1 LTKEKSEFLKS
12 LEKELKKHW
21 EETKEEREKTHTSNL
36 RQKKGLKISI
46 FDKKKEIKNNYKNK
60 KKNERR

>member
-1 LTKEKSEFLKS
+1 MTKEKSEFLKS

-46 FDKKKEIKNNYKNK
+46 FDKKKRN
-60 KKNERR
+60 